1 MPGTDRFDEI
11 MPGACAINTRAN
23 RRARKYTRLEML
35 RRMLWG
41 FGKLCFRLTPRP
53 CFSLRRCLLRF
64 FGAEIG
70 KEVHIY
76 NSALIYFPWNLKIGD
91 WSSIGEGALIYNLGL
106 VTIGQSVTISQR
118 AHLCA
123 GSHDYRRPDLPLLK
137 LPVTIHDEAWICA
150 DAFVGPETVVGAG
163 AVVGARAVV
172 VKNVEPWTVVAGNPA
187 RFLSRREMAVK

>member
-1 MPGTDRFDEI
+1 VRGTDRIGGAVPD
-11 MPGACAINTRAN
+11 ACAVNTRAN

-35 RRMLWG
+35 RRVLWG
-41 FGKLCFRLTPRP
+41 FGRLGFRLTPRP
-53 CFSLRRCLLRF
+53 WFSLRRSILRS

-70 KEVHIY
+70 REVHIY
-76 NSALIYFPWNLKIGD
+76 NSALVYFPWNLRIGD
-91 WSSIGEGALIYNLGL
+91 WSSIGEGALVYNLGR

-123 GSHDYRRPDLPLLK
+123 GSHDYRRPDFPLMK
-137 LPVTIHDEAWICA
+137 LPITVHDGAWICA
-150 DAFVGPETVVGAG
+150 DAFVGPGTVVGEG

-187 RFLSRREMAVK
+187 RFLSRREITK

>member
-1 MPGTDRFDEI
+1 MRGTDRIGGAVPD
-11 MPGACAINTRAN
+11 ACAVNTRAN

-35 RRMLWG
+35 RRVLWG
-41 FGKLCFRLTPRP
+41 FGRLGFRLTPRP
-53 CFSLRRCLLRF
+53 WFSLRRSILRS

-70 KEVHIY
+70 REVHIY
-76 NSALIYFPWNLKIGD
+76 NSALVYFPWNLRIGD
-91 WSSIGEGALIYNLGL
+91 WSSIGEGALVYNLGR

-123 GSHDYRRPDLPLLK
+123 GSHDYRRPDFPLMK
-137 LPVTIHDEAWICA
+137 LPITVHDGAWICA
-150 DAFVGPETVVGAG
+150 DAFVGPGTVVGEG

-187 RFLSRREMAVK
+187 RFLSRREITK